1 MLHCGFAV
9 DHPDIATT
17 DTFTFDLFKAI
28 KDTNGTDNES
38 NMSSADGT
46 IIAPGIQGSFELVLT
61 NASKTKRYKG
71 DGK

>member
-1 MLHCGFAV
+1 MLRCGFAV

-17 DTFTFDLFKAI
+17 DTFTFDLFKTI

-38 NMSSADGT
+38 DMSPVDGT

-61 NASKTKRYKG
+61 NASQLSKNKTI
-71 DGK
+71 